1 MLAITAARRFLFERR
16 QQGHIFDDTYRRL
29 EDELDRAELQA
40 AKMDSSLL
48 EG

>member
-1 MLAITAARRFLFERR
+1 MVARQARVPAESSALA
-16 QQGHIFDDTYRRL
+16 GVGL
-29 EDELDRAELQA
+29 EDEFDRAELQA